1 MRNKF
6 KLKDHLNRFRTFYEP
21 RDPRVPSALFKAE
34 CVKPDLEGF
43 PYPLPSKK
51 SDYTCCAETPDAVC
65 SALSG

>member
-34 CVKPDLEGF
+34 
-43 PYPLPSKK
+43 
-51 SDYTCCAETPDAVC
+51 
-65 SALSG
+65 